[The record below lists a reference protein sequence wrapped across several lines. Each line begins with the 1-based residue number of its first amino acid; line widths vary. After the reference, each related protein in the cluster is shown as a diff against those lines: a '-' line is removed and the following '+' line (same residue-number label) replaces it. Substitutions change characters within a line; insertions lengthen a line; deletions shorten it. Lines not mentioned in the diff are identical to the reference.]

1 MGAVIGSICKKNETC
16 EKKDEIC
23 QGHIYDDHGFCM
35 RKTFWFTCYLLSKTY
50 SVFFNYPHMNKAKYD
65 IPIWILM
72 VFMNS

>member
-35 RKTFWFTCYLLSKTY
+35 RKTF
-50 SVFFNYPHMNKAKYD
+50 
-65 IPIWILM
+65 
-72 VFMNS
+72 